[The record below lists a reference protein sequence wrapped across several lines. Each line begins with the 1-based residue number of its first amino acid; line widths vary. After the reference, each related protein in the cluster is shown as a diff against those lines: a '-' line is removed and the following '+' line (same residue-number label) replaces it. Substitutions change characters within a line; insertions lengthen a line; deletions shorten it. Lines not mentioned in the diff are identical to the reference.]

1 MLSCFIAVIVFCVL
15 FWGTYL
21 TCRKK
26 GPVEFSR
33 GEILLFYIATRIVP
47 LFMLQTRSSRNL
59 LCLSTEWM
67 ILGLLYFY
75 ISRSRT
81 ESAQNRALAFYL
93 FQPGISCFILSG
105 NLKAM
110 YLTMFVL
117 TVLCMADRLLQK
129 KNIGRE
135 AFLPEYLYGGAGL
148 FLWNIA
154 TQILLQHGRD
164 MGNVENIPVAYIF
177 SACLMGM
184 AVVTALVRAL
194 GAPGQS
200 DTAVAQDDTKKPAA
214 ATTQTGAAAGQSD
227 TAVTQADT
235 KKPAAATT
243 QAVAVTPFTQS
254 SAVGNSRLTARDF
267 FCMAV
272 FPLIFGICI
281 FYRLGSLHTPE
292 TFETIKVGEVGENE
306 IVLQFDGEQP
316 ISEISVYLG
325 YKGKREI
332 SFSVCDRSTDTWEI
346 VKSRY
351 SVESAFCWN
360 NVEIDRTV
368 SSLGMV
374 LMEDEAQI
382 MEIVCLDDAGEPV
395 LPANAADYPRLFDEQ
410 ELFVRE
416 PTYYDETM
424 FDEVYHGRTAY
435 EFLHGLSIYENT
447 HPPLGKSII
456 SIGIALFGMNPF
468 GWRFMCALF
477 GTLLIPLM
485 YLFARKMF
493 CRTDIACLSAVLLGT
508 AFMNTTLSRI
518 ATIDILVAFFSIC
531 MFFCMYGYIQA
542 LSENKPLRQQGLW
555 LLSGGISMG
564 LAVATKWTGV
574 YAAAGI
580 AVLFFWFLLE
590 HIGGIK
596 GIKEHGSFLVK
607 TGLWCVLCFIVI
619 PFGIY
624 TLSYLP
630 FVKAY
635 PDKGLFGHMIANAG
649 LMFSYHSSCVFD
661 HPYSSE
667 WYQWLYGSKPLAD
680 SRVYFADGTVSVVMT
695 FLNPLLAV
703 GGLIA
708 LFHQL
713 YLWKRKHCRRALFLI
728 IAYASML
735 LPWLFV
741 HRTVFIYQYFISSL
755 ILVLM
760 IGNSVSV
767 SRHRKRNILVLS
779 GISIALYVL
788 YYPVLTG
795 QSIRVDFVNQ
805 VLEVLADWNIA

>member
-1 MLSCFIAVIVFCVL
+1 MLSCFIAVIVFCIL
-15 FWGTYL
+15 FWVTYL
-21 TCRKK
+21 TCKKK

-47 LFMLQTRSSRNL
+47 LFMLQTRNSRNL

-75 ISRSRT
+75 ISRRRT
-81 ESAQNRALAFYL
+81 ASAQKRALAFYL

-154 TQILLQHGRD
+154 TQIFLQHGKD

-177 SACLMGM
+177 SVCLMGM

-200 DTAVAQDDTKKPAA
+200 DTAAEPAIQDVSDGGREQSAAVLTQTYAA
-214 ATTQTGAAAGQSD
+214 A
-227 TAVTQADT
+227 
-235 KKPAAATT
+235 
-243 QAVAVTPFTQS
+243 
-254 SAVGNSRLTARDF
+254 NSRLTARDF
-267 FCMAV
+267 FCMAA
-272 FPLIFGICI
+272 FTLIFGICI

-316 ISEISVYLG
+316 ISGISVYLG

-332 SFSVCDRSTDTWEI
+332 SFSVYDRSTDTWEI

-360 NVEIDRTV
+360 DVEIDRTV

-374 LMEDEAQI
+374 LMEDKAQI
-382 MEIVCLDDAGEPV
+382 MEIVCLNDAGEPV
-395 LPANAADYPRLFDEQ
+395 LPVNAADYPQLFDEQ
-410 ELFVRE
+410 ELFIRE

-485 YLFARKMF
+485 YLFARKIF

-518 ATIDILVAFFSIC
+518 ATIDILVAFFSML
-531 MFFCMYGYIQA
+531 MFFGMYGYIQA
-542 LSENKPLRQQGLW
+542 LSENKPMWQQRLW

-564 LAVATKWTGV
+564 LAVAIKWTGV

-590 HIGGIK
+590 YIGGIK
-596 GIKEHGSFLVK
+596 GIKEHRSFLVK

-635 PDKGLFGHMIANAG
+635 PDKGLFGHMIANAA
-649 LMFSYHSSCVFD
+649 LMLSYHSSCVFD

-708 LFHQL
+708 LLHQF

-741 HRTVFIYQYFISSL
+741 HRTVFVYQYFISSL

>member
-15 FWGTYL
+15 FWVTYL

-75 ISRSRT
+75 ISRRRT
-81 ESAQNRALAFYL
+81 ESAQKRALAFYL

-148 FLWNIA
+148 YLWNIA

-164 MGNVENIPVAYIF
+164 MGNVGNIPVAYIF
-177 SACLMGM
+177 SVCLMGM

-194 GAPGQS
+194 GAPDAEEQ
-200 DTAVAQDDTKKPAA
+200 
-214 ATTQTGAAAGQSD
+214 
-227 TAVTQADT
+227 
-235 KKPAAATT
+235 PAAATT
-243 QAVAVTPFTQS
+243 QAAAATTQPDTAVD
-254 SAVGNSRLTARDF
+254 SRLTARDF
-267 FCMAV
+267 FCMAA
-272 FPLIFGICI
+272 FTLIFGICI

-316 ISEISVYLG
+316 ISGISVYLG

-332 SFSVCDRSTDTWEI
+332 SFSVYDRSTDTWEI

-360 NVEIDRTV
+360 NVGIDRTV

-382 MEIVCLDDAGEPV
+382 MEIVCLDDAGESV
-395 LPANAADYPRLFDEQ
+395 LPANAADYPQLFDEQ

-493 CRTDIACLSAVLLGT
+493 CRTDIACLTTVLLGT

-542 LSENKPLRQQGLW
+542 LSENKTPRQQGLW

-564 LAVATKWTGV
+564 LAVAIKWTGV

-580 AVLFFWFLLE
+580 AVLFFCFLLE
-590 HIGGIK
+590 HIGGVK
-596 GIKEHGSFLVK
+596 GIKEHRSFLVK

-635 PDKGLFGHMIANAG
+635 PDKGFLGHMIANAG
-649 LMFSYHSSCVFD
+649 LMLSYHSNCVFD

-708 LFHQL
+708 LLHQL

-728 IAYASML
+728 IAYAVML

-767 SRHRKRNILVLS
+767 SRHGKRNILVLS

-805 VLEVLADWNIA
+805 VLEVLSDWNIA

>member
-15 FWGTYL
+15 FWVTYL
-21 TCRKK
+21 TCKKK
-26 GPVEFSR
+26 GPVEFSQ

-75 ISRSRT
+75 ISRRRT
-81 ESAQNRALAFYL
+81 ASAQTRALAFYL

-154 TQILLQHGRD
+154 TQIFLQHSRD
-164 MGNVENIPVAYIF
+164 VGNVENIPVAYIF
-177 SACLMGM
+177 SVCLMGM

-194 GAPGQS
+194 GAPDAEEQ
-200 DTAVAQDDTKKPAA
+200 PAA
-214 ATTQTGAAAGQSD
+214 ATAQTAAAVEPAIRDVSDGGREQSAAALTQTYAAA
-227 TAVTQADT
+227 
-235 KKPAAATT
+235 
-243 QAVAVTPFTQS
+243 
-254 SAVGNSRLTARDF
+254 NSRLTARDF
-267 FCMAV
+267 FCMAA
-272 FPLIFGICI
+272 FTLIFGICI

-316 ISEISVYLG
+316 ISGISVYLG

-332 SFSVCDRSTDTWEI
+332 SFSVYDRSTDTWEI

-360 NVEIDRTV
+360 NIEIDRTV

-374 LMEDEAQI
+374 LMEDKAQI

-395 LPANAADYPRLFDEQ
+395 LPANAADYPQLFDEQ
-410 ELFVRE
+410 ELFIRE

-435 EFLHGLSIYENT
+435 EFLHGLSIYEDT

-485 YLFARKMF
+485 YLFARKIF
-493 CRTDIACLSAVLLGT
+493 CRTDIACLSAVLSGT

-518 ATIDILVAFFSIC
+518 ATIDILVAFFSML
-531 MFFCMYGYIQA
+531 MFFGMYGYIQA
-542 LSENKPLRQQGLW
+542 LSENKPMWQQRLW

-564 LAVATKWTGV
+564 LAVAIKWTGV

-590 HIGGIK
+590 YIGGIK
-596 GIKEHGSFLVK
+596 GIKEHRSFLVK

-635 PDKGLFGHMIANAG
+635 PDKGLFGHMIANAA
-649 LMFSYHSSCVFD
+649 LMLSYHSSCVFD

-708 LFHQL
+708 LLHQF

-741 HRTVFIYQYFISSL
+741 HRTVFVYQYFISSL
-755 ILVLM
+755 ILVPM

>member
-15 FWGTYL
+15 FWVTYL

-75 ISRSRT
+75 ISRRRT
-81 ESAQNRALAFYL
+81 ASAQKRALAFYL

-177 SACLMGM
+177 SVCLMGM

-194 GAPGQS
+194 GAPDAEEQ
-200 DTAVAQDDTKKPAA
+200 
-214 ATTQTGAAAGQSD
+214 
-227 TAVTQADT
+227 
-235 KKPAAATT
+235 PAAATT
-243 QAVAVTPFTQS
+243 QAVAATTQPDT
-254 SAVGNSRLTARDF
+254 AVDSRLTARDF
-267 FCMAV
+267 FCMAA
-272 FPLIFGICI
+272 FTLIFGICI
-281 FYRLGSLHTPE
+281 FYRLGTLHTPE

-316 ISEISVYLG
+316 ISGISVYLG

-332 SFSVCDRSTDTWEI
+332 SFSVYNRSTDTWEI

-360 NVEIDRTV
+360 NVGIDRTV

-485 YLFARKMF
+485 YLFAREMF
-493 CRTDIACLSAVLLGT
+493 CRTDIACLTTVLLGT

-542 LSENKPLRQQGLW
+542 LSENKPMRQQRFW
-555 LLSGGISMG
+555 LLFGGISMG
-564 LAVATKWTGV
+564 LAVAIKWTGV

-580 AVLFFWFLLE
+580 AVLFFCFLLE

-596 GIKEHGSFLVK
+596 GIKEHRSFLVQ
-607 TGLWCVLCFIVI
+607 TGLWCMLCFIVI

-649 LMFSYHSSCVFD
+649 LMLSYHSSCVFD

-767 SRHRKRNILVLS
+767 SRHGKRNILVLS
-779 GISIALYVL
+779 SISIALYVL

-805 VLEVLADWNIA
+805 VLEVLSDWNIA

>member
-15 FWGTYL
+15 FWVTYL
-21 TCRKK
+21 TCKKK
-26 GPVEFSR
+26 GPVGFSR

-75 ISRSRT
+75 ISRRRT
-81 ESAQNRALAFYL
+81 ASAQKRALAFYL

-154 TQILLQHGRD
+154 TQIFLQHGRD

-177 SACLMGM
+177 SVCLMGM

-200 DTAVAQDDTKKPAA
+200 DTAVTLPAA
-214 ATTQTGAAAGQSD
+214 AAEPAIRDVSDGGREQSAAALTQTYAAA
-227 TAVTQADT
+227 
-235 KKPAAATT
+235 
-243 QAVAVTPFTQS
+243 
-254 SAVGNSRLTARDF
+254 NSRLTARDF
-267 FCMAV
+267 FCMAA
-272 FPLIFGICI
+272 FTLIFGICI

-292 TFETIKVGEVGENE
+292 TFETIKVREVGENE

-316 ISEISVYLG
+316 ISGISVYLG

-332 SFSVCDRSTDTWEI
+332 SFSVYDRSTDTWEI

-374 LMEDEAQI
+374 LMEDKAQI

-395 LPANAADYPRLFDEQ
+395 LPANAADYPQLFDEQ
-410 ELFVRE
+410 ELFIRE

-485 YLFARKMF
+485 YLFARKIF
-493 CRTDIACLSAVLLGT
+493 CRTDIACLSAVLSGT

-518 ATIDILVAFFSIC
+518 ATIDILVAFFSML
-531 MFFCMYGYIQA
+531 MFFGMYGYIQV
-542 LSENKPLRQQGLW
+542 LSENKPMWQQRLW
-555 LLSGGISMG
+555 LLFGGISMG
-564 LAVATKWTGV
+564 LAVAIKWTGV

-596 GIKEHGSFLVK
+596 GIKEHRSFLVK

-649 LMFSYHSSCVFD
+649 LMLSYHSSCVFD

-708 LFHQL
+708 LLHQF

-741 HRTVFIYQYFISSL
+741 HRTVFVYQYFISSL
-755 ILVLM
+755 ILVPM

>member
-15 FWGTYL
+15 FWVTYL
-21 TCRKK
+21 TCKKK

-47 LFMLQTRSSRNL
+47 LFMLQTRNSRNL

-75 ISRSRT
+75 ISRRRT
-81 ESAQNRALAFYL
+81 ASAQKRALAFYL

-164 MGNVENIPVAYIF
+164 MGNVGNIPVAYIF
-177 SACLMGM
+177 SVCLMGM

-194 GAPGQS
+194 GAPDAEEQ
-200 DTAVAQDDTKKPAA
+200 PAA
-214 ATTQTGAAAGQSD
+214 ATTQTGAATTQPD
-227 TAVTQADT
+227 TAVD
-235 KKPAAATT
+235 
-243 QAVAVTPFTQS
+243 
-254 SAVGNSRLTARDF
+254 SRLTARDF
-267 FCMAV
+267 FCMAA
-272 FPLIFGICI
+272 FTLIFGICI

-360 NVEIDRTV
+360 NVGIDRTV

-435 EFLHGLSIYENT
+435 EFLLGLSIYENT

-493 CRTDIACLSAVLLGT
+493 CRTDIACLTTVLLGT

-580 AVLFFWFLLE
+580 AVLFFCFLLE

-596 GIKEHGSFLVK
+596 GIKEHRSFLVK

-649 LMFSYHSSCVFD
+649 LMLSYHSSCVFD

-680 SRVYFADGTVSVVMT
+680 SRVYFAGGTVSVVMT

-713 YLWKRKHCRRALFLI
+713 YLWKKEHCRRALYLI
-728 IAYASML
+728 IAYAVML
-735 LPWLFV
+735 LPWLFI

-767 SRHRKRNILVLS
+767 SRHGKRNILVLS
-779 GISIALYVL
+779 GIGIALYVL

-805 VLEVLADWNIA
+805 VLEVLSDWNIA

>member
-15 FWGTYL
+15 FWVTYL
-21 TCRKK
+21 TCKKK

-75 ISRSRT
+75 ISRRRT
-81 ESAQNRALAFYL
+81 VSAQKRALAFYL

-154 TQILLQHGRD
+154 TQIFLQHGRD
-164 MGNVENIPVAYIF
+164 VGNVENIPVAYIF
-177 SACLMGM
+177 SVCLMGM

-200 DTAVAQDDTKKPAA
+200 DTAVTLPAA
-214 ATTQTGAAAGQSD
+214 AVEPAIQDVSDGGREQSAAALTQTYAAA
-227 TAVTQADT
+227 
-235 KKPAAATT
+235 
-243 QAVAVTPFTQS
+243 
-254 SAVGNSRLTARDF
+254 NSRLTARDF
-267 FCMAV
+267 FCMAA
-272 FPLIFGICI
+272 FTLIFGICI

-316 ISEISVYLG
+316 ISVISVYLG

-332 SFSVCDRSTDTWEI
+332 SFSVYDRSTDTWEI

-360 NVEIDRTV
+360 DVEIDRTV

-374 LMEDEAQI
+374 LMEDKAQI

-395 LPANAADYPRLFDEQ
+395 LPDNAADYPQLFDEQ
-410 ELFVRE
+410 ELFIRE

-485 YLFARKMF
+485 YLFARKIL
-493 CRTDIACLSAVLLGT
+493 CRTDIACLSAVLSGT

-518 ATIDILVAFFSIC
+518 ATIDILVAFFSMF

-542 LSENKPLRQQGLW
+542 LSENKPMWQQRLW

-564 LAVATKWTGV
+564 LAVAIKWTGV
-574 YAAAGI
+574 YAAAGT

-596 GIKEHGSFLVK
+596 GIKEHRSFLVK

-630 FVKAY
+630 FVKVY
-635 PDKGLFGHMIANAG
+635 PDRGLFGHMIANAA
-649 LMFSYHSSCVFD
+649 LMLSYHSSCVFD

-708 LFHQL
+708 LLHQF

-741 HRTVFIYQYFISSL
+741 HRTVFVYQYFISSL
-755 ILVLM
+755 ILVPM

>member
-15 FWGTYL
+15 FWVTYL

-26 GPVEFSR
+26 GPMEFSR

-75 ISRSRT
+75 ISRRRT
-81 ESAQNRALAFYL
+81 ESAQKRALAFYL

-148 FLWNIA
+148 YLWNIA

-164 MGNVENIPVAYIF
+164 MGNVENIPVTYIF
-177 SACLMGM
+177 SVCLMGM

-194 GAPGQS
+194 GAPDAEEQ
-200 DTAVAQDDTKKPAA
+200 
-214 ATTQTGAAAGQSD
+214 
-227 TAVTQADT
+227 
-235 KKPAAATT
+235 PAAATT
-243 QAVAVTPFTQS
+243 QAAAAAGQPDTAVD
-254 SAVGNSRLTARDF
+254 SRLTARDF
-267 FCMAV
+267 FCMAA
-272 FPLIFGICI
+272 FTLIFGICI

-316 ISEISVYLG
+316 ISGISVYLG

-332 SFSVCDRSTDTWEI
+332 SFSVYDRSTDTWEI

-493 CRTDIACLSAVLLGT
+493 CRTDIACLTTVLLGT

-542 LSENKPLRQQGLW
+542 LSENKPMRQQRFW
-555 LLSGGISMG
+555 LLFGGISMG
-564 LAVATKWTGV
+564 LAVAIKWTGV
-574 YAAAGI
+574 YAATGI
-580 AVLFFWFLLE
+580 AVLFFCFLLE

-596 GIKEHGSFLVK
+596 GIKEQGSFLVK

-649 LMFSYHSSCVFD
+649 LMLSYHSSCVFD

-708 LFHQL
+708 LLHQF

-728 IAYASML
+728 IAYAVML

-767 SRHRKRNILVLS
+767 SRHGKRNILVLS

-805 VLEVLADWNIA
+805 VLEILSDWNIA

>member
-15 FWGTYL
+15 FWVTYL
-21 TCRKK
+21 TCKKK
-26 GPVEFSR
+26 GPVEFSQ

-75 ISRSRT
+75 ISRRRT
-81 ESAQNRALAFYL
+81 ASAQKRALAFYL

-154 TQILLQHGRD
+154 TQIFLQHGRD

-177 SACLMGM
+177 SVCLMGM

-194 GAPGQS
+194 GAPDAEEQPAA
-200 DTAVAQDDTKKPAA
+200 AVTLPAA
-214 ATTQTGAAAGQSD
+214 ATGQPD
-227 TAVTQADT
+227 TAAD
-235 KKPAAATT
+235 
-243 QAVAVTPFTQS
+243 
-254 SAVGNSRLTARDF
+254 SRLTARDF
-267 FCMAV
+267 FCMAA
-272 FPLIFGICI
+272 FTLIFGICI

-332 SFSVCDRSTDTWEI
+332 SFSVYDRSTDTWEI

-360 NVEIDRTV
+360 NVGIDRTV

-395 LPANAADYPRLFDEQ
+395 LPVNAADYPRLFDEQ

-493 CRTDIACLSAVLLGT
+493 CRTDIACLTTVLLGT

-542 LSENKPLRQQGLW
+542 LSENKPMRQQRFW
-555 LLSGGISMG
+555 LLFGGISMG
-564 LAVATKWTGV
+564 LAVAIKWTGV

-580 AVLFFWFLLE
+580 AVLFFSFLLE

-649 LMFSYHSSCVFD
+649 LMLSYHSSCVFD

-713 YLWKRKHCRRALFLI
+713 YLWKKEHCRRALYLI
-728 IAYASML
+728 IAYAVML
-735 LPWLFV
+735 LPWLFI

-805 VLEVLADWNIA
+805 VLEILSDWNIA

>member
-15 FWGTYL
+15 FWVTYL
-21 TCRKK
+21 TCKKK

-75 ISRSRT
+75 ISRRRT
-81 ESAQNRALAFYL
+81 ASAQKRALAFYL

-154 TQILLQHGRD
+154 TQIFLQHGRD
-164 MGNVENIPVAYIF
+164 VGNVENIPVAYIF
-177 SACLMGM
+177 SVCLMGM
-184 AVVTALVRAL
+184 AVVTALVRVL
-194 GAPGQS
+194 GAPDAEEQPAA
-200 DTAVAQDDTKKPAA
+200 AVTLPAA
-214 ATTQTGAAAGQSD
+214 ATGQPD
-227 TAVTQADT
+227 TAAD
-235 KKPAAATT
+235 
-243 QAVAVTPFTQS
+243 
-254 SAVGNSRLTARDF
+254 SRLTARDF
-267 FCMAV
+267 FWMAV
-272 FPLIFGICI
+272 FTLIFGICI

-316 ISEISVYLG
+316 ISGISVYLG

-332 SFSVCDRSTDTWEI
+332 SFSVYDRSTDTWEI

-374 LMEDEAQI
+374 LMEDKAQI

-410 ELFVRE
+410 ELFIRE

-485 YLFARKMF
+485 YLFARKIF
-493 CRTDIACLSAVLLGT
+493 CRTDIACLSAVLSGT

-518 ATIDILVAFFSIC
+518 ATIDILVAFFSML
-531 MFFCMYGYIQA
+531 MFFGMYGYIQA
-542 LSENKPLRQQGLW
+542 LSENKPMWQQRFW
-555 LLSGGISMG
+555 LLFGGISMG
-564 LAVATKWTGV
+564 LAVAIKWTGV

-580 AVLFFWFLLE
+580 AVLFFSFLLE

-649 LMFSYHSSCVFD
+649 LMLSYHSSCVFD

-713 YLWKRKHCRRALFLI
+713 YLWKKEHCRRALYLI
-728 IAYASML
+728 IAYAVML
-735 LPWLFV
+735 LPWLFI

-805 VLEVLADWNIA
+805 VLEILSDWNIA

>member
-15 FWGTYL
+15 FWVTYL

-75 ISRSRT
+75 ISRRRT
-81 ESAQNRALAFYL
+81 ASAQKRALAFYL

-177 SACLMGM
+177 SVCLMGM

-194 GAPGQS
+194 GAPDAEEQPAA
-200 DTAVAQDDTKKPAA
+200 AVTLPAA
-214 ATTQTGAAAGQSD
+214 ATGQPD
-227 TAVTQADT
+227 TAAD
-235 KKPAAATT
+235 
-243 QAVAVTPFTQS
+243 
-254 SAVGNSRLTARDF
+254 SRLTARDF
-267 FCMAV
+267 FWMAV
-272 FPLIFGICI
+272 FTLIFGICI

-332 SFSVCDRSTDTWEI
+332 SFSVYDRSTDTWEI

-360 NVEIDRTV
+360 NVGIDRTV

-493 CRTDIACLSAVLLGT
+493 CRTDIACLTTVLLGT

-649 LMFSYHSSCVFD
+649 LMLSYHSNCVFD

-680 SRVYFADGTVSVVMT
+680 SRVYFAGGTVSVVMT

-708 LFHQL
+708 LLHQL
-713 YLWKRKHCRRALFLI
+713 YLWKREHCRRALFLI

-741 HRTVFIYQYFISSL
+741 HRTVFVYQYFISSL

-767 SRHRKRNILVLS
+767 SRHGKRNILVLS
-779 GISIALYVL
+779 GIGIALYVL

-805 VLEVLADWNIA
+805 VLEVLSDWNIA

>member
-15 FWGTYL
+15 FWVTYL

-75 ISRSRT
+75 ISRRRT
-81 ESAQNRALAFYL
+81 ASAQKRALAFYL

-164 MGNVENIPVAYIF
+164 VGNVENIPVAYIF
-177 SACLMGM
+177 SVCLMGM

-194 GAPGQS
+194 GAPDAEEQPAA
-200 DTAVAQDDTKKPAA
+200 AVTLPAA
-214 ATTQTGAAAGQSD
+214 ATGQPD
-227 TAVTQADT
+227 TAAD
-235 KKPAAATT
+235 
-243 QAVAVTPFTQS
+243 
-254 SAVGNSRLTARDF
+254 SRLTARDF
-267 FCMAV
+267 FWMAV
-272 FPLIFGICI
+272 FTLIFGICI

-316 ISEISVYLG
+316 ISEVSVYLG

-332 SFSVCDRSTDTWEI
+332 SFSVYNRSTDTWEI

-360 NVEIDRTV
+360 NVGIDRTV

-395 LPANAADYPRLFDEQ
+395 LPVNAADYPRLFDEQ

-493 CRTDIACLSAVLLGT
+493 CRTDIACLTTVLLGT

-542 LSENKPLRQQGLW
+542 LSENKPMRQQRFW
-555 LLSGGISMG
+555 LLFGGISMG
-564 LAVATKWTGV
+564 LAVAIKWTGV

-580 AVLFFWFLLE
+580 AVLFFSFLLE

-649 LMFSYHSSCVFD
+649 LMLSYHSSCVFD

-713 YLWKRKHCRRALFLI
+713 YLWKKEHCRRALYLI
-728 IAYASML
+728 IAYAVML
-735 LPWLFV
+735 LPWLFI

-805 VLEVLADWNIA
+805 VLEILSDWNIA

>member
-15 FWGTYL
+15 FWVTYL

-75 ISRSRT
+75 ISRRRT
-81 ESAQNRALAFYL
+81 ASAQKRALAFYL

-135 AFLPEYLYGGAGL
+135 VFLPEYLYGGAGL

-164 MGNVENIPVAYIF
+164 MGNVGNIPVAYIF
-177 SACLMGM
+177 SVCLMGM

-194 GAPGQS
+194 GAPDAEEQ
-200 DTAVAQDDTKKPAA
+200 PAA
-214 ATTQTGAAAGQSD
+214 ATTQTGAATTQPD
-227 TAVTQADT
+227 TAVD
-235 KKPAAATT
+235 
-243 QAVAVTPFTQS
+243 
-254 SAVGNSRLTARDF
+254 SRLTARDF
-267 FCMAV
+267 FCMAA
-272 FPLIFGICI
+272 FTLIFGICI

-292 TFETIKVGEVGENE
+292 TFETIKVGGVGENE

-332 SFSVCDRSTDTWEI
+332 SFSVYDRSTDTWEI

-360 NVEIDRTV
+360 NVGIDRTV

-493 CRTDIACLSAVLLGT
+493 CRTDIACLTTVLLGT

-542 LSENKPLRQQGLW
+542 LSENKPMRQQGLW

-564 LAVATKWTGV
+564 LAVAIKWTGV
-574 YAAAGI
+574 YAATGI
-580 AVLFFWFLLE
+580 AVLFFCFLLE

-596 GIKEHGSFLVK
+596 GIKEHGSFLVQ

-649 LMFSYHSSCVFD
+649 LMLSYHSNCVFD

-713 YLWKRKHCRRALFLI
+713 YLWKKEHCRRALYLI
-728 IAYASML
+728 IAYAVML

-767 SRHRKRNILVLS
+767 SRHGKRNILVLS
-779 GISIALYVL
+779 GIGIALYVL

-805 VLEVLADWNIA
+805 VLEVLTDWNIA

>member
-1 MLSCFIAVIVFCVL
+1 M
-15 FWGTYL
+15 
-21 TCRKK
+21 
-26 GPVEFSR
+26 
-33 GEILLFYIATRIVP
+33 
-47 LFMLQTRSSRNL
+47 
-59 LCLSTEWM
+59 
-67 ILGLLYFY
+67 
-75 ISRSRT
+75 
-81 ESAQNRALAFYL
+81 
-93 FQPGISCFILSG
+93 
-105 NLKAM
+105 
-110 YLTMFVL
+110 
-117 TVLCMADRLLQK
+117 
-129 KNIGRE
+129 
-135 AFLPEYLYGGAGL
+135 
-148 FLWNIA
+148 
-154 TQILLQHGRD
+154 
-164 MGNVENIPVAYIF
+164 
-177 SACLMGM
+177 
-184 AVVTALVRAL
+184 
-194 GAPGQS
+194 
-200 DTAVAQDDTKKPAA
+200 
-214 ATTQTGAAAGQSD
+214 
-227 TAVTQADT
+227 
-235 KKPAAATT
+235 
-243 QAVAVTPFTQS
+243 
-254 SAVGNSRLTARDF
+254 
-267 FCMAV
+267 
-272 FPLIFGICI
+272 
-281 FYRLGSLHTPE
+281 
-292 TFETIKVGEVGENE
+292 GEVGENE

-316 ISEISVYLG
+316 ISGISVYLG

-416 PTYYDETM
+416 PTYYEETM

-493 CRTDIACLSAVLLGT
+493 CRTDIACLTTVLLGT

-518 ATIDILVAFFSIC
+518 ATIDILVAFFSML

-542 LSENKPLRQQGLW
+542 LSENKPMRQQGLW

-580 AVLFFWFLLE
+580 AVLFFCFLLE

-596 GIKEHGSFLVK
+596 GIKEHRSFLVK

-649 LMFSYHSSCVFD
+649 LMLSYHSSCVFD

-680 SRVYFADGTVSVVMT
+680 SRVYFAGGTVSVVMT

-713 YLWKRKHCRRALFLI
+713 YLWKKEHCRRALYLI
-728 IAYASML
+728 IAYAVML
-735 LPWLFV
+735 LPWLFI

-767 SRHRKRNILVLS
+767 SRHGKRNILVLS
-779 GISIALYVL
+779 GIGIALYVL

-805 VLEVLADWNIA
+805 VLEVLSDWNIA

>member
-15 FWGTYL
+15 FWVTYL
-21 TCRKK
+21 TCKKK

-75 ISRSRT
+75 ISRRRT
-81 ESAQNRALAFYL
+81 ASAQKRALAFYL

-177 SACLMGM
+177 SVCLMGM
-184 AVVTALVRAL
+184 AIVTALVRAL

-200 DTAVAQDDTKKPAA
+200 DAAAATTQTAAATGQPDTTVTQADTKKPAA
-214 ATTQTGAAAGQSD
+214 ATTQTGAATTQPD
-227 TAVTQADT
+227 TAVD
-235 KKPAAATT
+235 
-243 QAVAVTPFTQS
+243 
-254 SAVGNSRLTARDF
+254 SRLTARDF
-267 FCMAV
+267 FCMAA
-272 FPLIFGICI
+272 FTLIFGICI

-316 ISEISVYLG
+316 ISGISVYLG

-332 SFSVCDRSTDTWEI
+332 SFSVYDRSTDTWEI

-374 LMEDEAQI
+374 LMEDKAQI

-395 LPANAADYPRLFDEQ
+395 LPANAADYPQLFDEQ
-410 ELFVRE
+410 ELFIRE

-485 YLFARKMF
+485 YLFARKIF
-493 CRTDIACLSAVLLGT
+493 CRTDIACLSAVLSGT

-518 ATIDILVAFFSIC
+518 ATIDILVAFFSML
-531 MFFCMYGYIQA
+531 MFFGMYGYIQA
-542 LSENKPLRQQGLW
+542 LSENKPMWQQRLW

-564 LAVATKWTGV
+564 LAVAIKWTGV

-590 HIGGIK
+590 YIGGIK
-596 GIKEHGSFLVK
+596 GIKEHRSFLVK

-630 FVKAY
+630 FVKVY
-635 PDKGLFGHMIANAG
+635 PDKGLFGHMIANAA
-649 LMFSYHSSCVFD
+649 LMLSYHSSCVFD

-708 LFHQL
+708 LLHQF

-741 HRTVFIYQYFISSL
+741 HRTVFVYQYFISSL
-755 ILVLM
+755 ILVPM

>member
-1 MLSCFIAVIVFCVL
+1 MLSCFIAVIVFCIL
-15 FWGTYL
+15 FWVTYL
-21 TCRKK
+21 TCKKK

-75 ISRSRT
+75 ISRRRT
-81 ESAQNRALAFYL
+81 ASAQKRALAFYL

-164 MGNVENIPVAYIF
+164 MGNVGNIPVAYIF
-177 SACLMGM
+177 SVCLMGM

-194 GAPGQS
+194 GAPDAEEQ
-200 DTAVAQDDTKKPAA
+200 PAA
-214 ATTQTGAAAGQSD
+214 ATTQTGAATTQPD
-227 TAVTQADT
+227 TAVD
-235 KKPAAATT
+235 
-243 QAVAVTPFTQS
+243 
-254 SAVGNSRLTARDF
+254 SRLTARDF
-267 FCMAV
+267 FCMAA
-272 FPLIFGICI
+272 FTLIFGICI

-292 TFETIKVGEVGENE
+292 TFETIKVGGVGENE

-332 SFSVCDRSTDTWEI
+332 SFSVYDRSTDTWEI

-360 NVEIDRTV
+360 NVGIDRTV

-435 EFLHGLSIYENT
+435 EFLLGLSIYENT

-493 CRTDIACLSAVLLGT
+493 CRTDIACLTTVLLGT

-542 LSENKPLRQQGLW
+542 LSENKPMRQQRFW
-555 LLSGGISMG
+555 LLFGGISMG
-564 LAVATKWTGV
+564 LAVAIKWTGV

-580 AVLFFWFLLE
+580 AVLFFSFLLE

-649 LMFSYHSSCVFD
+649 LMLSYHSSCVFD

-713 YLWKRKHCRRALFLI
+713 YLWKKEHCRRALYLI
-728 IAYASML
+728 IAYAVML
-735 LPWLFV
+735 LPWLFI

-805 VLEVLADWNIA
+805 VLEILSDWNIA

>member
-15 FWGTYL
+15 FWVTYL
-21 TCRKK
+21 TCKKK

-75 ISRSRT
+75 ISRRRT
-81 ESAQNRALAFYL
+81 ASAQKRALAFYL

-154 TQILLQHGRD
+154 TQIFLQHGRD
-164 MGNVENIPVAYIF
+164 VGNVENIPVAYIF
-177 SACLMGM
+177 SVCLMGM

-200 DTAVAQDDTKKPAA
+200 DTAAEPAIQDVSDGGREQSAAVLTQTYAA
-214 ATTQTGAAAGQSD
+214 A
-227 TAVTQADT
+227 
-235 KKPAAATT
+235 
-243 QAVAVTPFTQS
+243 
-254 SAVGNSRLTARDF
+254 NSRLTARDF
-267 FCMAV
+267 FCMAA
-272 FPLIFGICI
+272 FTLIFGICI

-316 ISEISVYLG
+316 ISGISVYLG

-332 SFSVCDRSTDTWEI
+332 SFSVYDRSTDTWEI

-360 NVEIDRTV
+360 DVEIDRTV

-374 LMEDEAQI
+374 LMEDKAQI
-382 MEIVCLDDAGEPV
+382 MEIVCLNDAGEPV
-395 LPANAADYPRLFDEQ
+395 LPVNAADYPQLFDEQ
-410 ELFVRE
+410 ELFIRE

-485 YLFARKMF
+485 YLFARKIF

-518 ATIDILVAFFSIC
+518 ATIDILVAFFSML
-531 MFFCMYGYIQA
+531 MFFGMYGYIQA
-542 LSENKPLRQQGLW
+542 LSENKPMWQQRLW

-564 LAVATKWTGV
+564 LAVAIKWTGV

-590 HIGGIK
+590 YIGGIK
-596 GIKEHGSFLVK
+596 GIKEHRSFLVK

-635 PDKGLFGHMIANAG
+635 PDKGLFGHMIANAA
-649 LMFSYHSSCVFD
+649 LMLSYHSSCVFD

-708 LFHQL
+708 LLHQF

-741 HRTVFIYQYFISSL
+741 HRTVFVYQYFISSL

-779 GISIALYVL
+779 GIGIALYVL

>member
-15 FWGTYL
+15 FWVTYL

-33 GEILLFYIATRIVP
+33 GETLLFYIATRIVP

-75 ISRSRT
+75 ISRRRT
-81 ESAQNRALAFYL
+81 ASAQKRALAFYL

-177 SACLMGM
+177 SVCLMGM
-184 AVVTALVRAL
+184 AIVTALVRAL

-200 DTAVAQDDTKKPAA
+200 DAAAATTQTAAATGQPDTTVTQADTKKPAA
-214 ATTQTGAAAGQSD
+214 ATTQTGAATTQPD
-227 TAVTQADT
+227 TAVD
-235 KKPAAATT
+235 
-243 QAVAVTPFTQS
+243 
-254 SAVGNSRLTARDF
+254 SRLTARDF
-267 FCMAV
+267 FCMAA
-272 FPLIFGICI
+272 FTLIFGICI

-316 ISEISVYLG
+316 ISEVSVYLG

-332 SFSVCDRSTDTWEI
+332 SFSVYNRSTDTWEI

-360 NVEIDRTV
+360 NVGIDRTV

-395 LPANAADYPRLFDEQ
+395 LPVNAADYPRLFDEQ

-493 CRTDIACLSAVLLGT
+493 CRTDIACLTTVLLGT

-542 LSENKPLRQQGLW
+542 LSENKPMRQQRFW
-555 LLSGGISMG
+555 LLFGGISMG
-564 LAVATKWTGV
+564 LAVAIKWTGV

-580 AVLFFWFLLE
+580 AVLFFSFLLE

-649 LMFSYHSSCVFD
+649 LMLSYHSSCVFD

-713 YLWKRKHCRRALFLI
+713 YLWKKEHCRRALYLI
-728 IAYASML
+728 IAYAVML
-735 LPWLFV
+735 LPWLFI

-767 SRHRKRNILVLS
+767 SRHGKRNILVLS
-779 GISIALYVL
+779 GIGIALYVL

-805 VLEVLADWNIA
+805 VLEVLSDWNIA

>member
-15 FWGTYL
+15 FWVTYL

-75 ISRSRT
+75 ISRRRT
-81 ESAQNRALAFYL
+81 ESAQKRALAFYL

-177 SACLMGM
+177 SVCLMGM

-194 GAPGQS
+194 GAPDAEEQ
-200 DTAVAQDDTKKPAA
+200 PAA
-214 ATTQTGAAAGQSD
+214 AVTLPAAAAGQPD
-227 TAVTQADT
+227 TAAD
-235 KKPAAATT
+235 
-243 QAVAVTPFTQS
+243 S
-254 SAVGNSRLTARDF
+254 HLTARDF
-267 FCMAV
+267 FCMAAFTLV
-272 FPLIFGICI
+272 FSICI

-332 SFSVCDRSTDTWEI
+332 SFSVYDRSTDTWEI

-493 CRTDIACLSAVLLGT
+493 CRTDIACLTTVLLGT

-542 LSENKPLRQQGLW
+542 LSENKPMRQQRFW
-555 LLSGGISMG
+555 LLFGGISMG
-564 LAVATKWTGV
+564 LAVAIKWTGV

-580 AVLFFWFLLE
+580 AVLFFSFLLE

-649 LMFSYHSSCVFD
+649 LMLSYHSSCVFD

-713 YLWKRKHCRRALFLI
+713 YLWKKEHCRRALFLI

-741 HRTVFIYQYFISSL
+741 HRTVFVYQYFISSL
-755 ILVLM
+755 ILVPM

>member
-15 FWGTYL
+15 FWVTYL
-21 TCRKK
+21 TCKKK

-75 ISRSRT
+75 ISRRRT
-81 ESAQNRALAFYL
+81 ASAQKRALAFYL

-164 MGNVENIPVAYIF
+164 MGNVENIPVTYIF
-177 SACLMGM
+177 SVCLMGM

-194 GAPGQS
+194 GAPDAEEQ
-200 DTAVAQDDTKKPAA
+200 
-214 ATTQTGAAAGQSD
+214 
-227 TAVTQADT
+227 
-235 KKPAAATT
+235 PAAATT
-243 QAVAVTPFTQS
+243 QAAAATTQPDTAVD
-254 SAVGNSRLTARDF
+254 SRLTARDF
-267 FCMAV
+267 FCMAA
-272 FPLIFGICI
+272 FTLIFGICI

-292 TFETIKVGEVGENE
+292 TFETIKVGGVGENE

-332 SFSVCDRSTDTWEI
+332 SFSVYDRSTDTWEI

-360 NVEIDRTV
+360 NVGIDRTV

-435 EFLHGLSIYENT
+435 EFLLGLSIYENT

-493 CRTDIACLSAVLLGT
+493 CRTDIACLTTVLLGT

-542 LSENKPLRQQGLW
+542 LSENKPMRQQGLW

-564 LAVATKWTGV
+564 LAVAIKWTGV
-574 YAAAGI
+574 YAATGI
-580 AVLFFWFLLE
+580 AVLFFCFLLE

-596 GIKEHGSFLVK
+596 GIKEHRSFLVK

-649 LMFSYHSSCVFD
+649 LMLSYHSSCVFD

-680 SRVYFADGTVSVVMT
+680 SRVYFAGGTVSVVMT

-713 YLWKRKHCRRALFLI
+713 YLWKKEHCRRALYLI
-728 IAYASML
+728 IAYAVML
-735 LPWLFV
+735 LPWLFI

-767 SRHRKRNILVLS
+767 SRHGKRNILVLS
-779 GISIALYVL
+779 GIGIALYVL

-805 VLEVLADWNIA
+805 VLEVLSDWNIA

>member
-1 MLSCFIAVIVFCVL
+1 MLSCFIAVIVFCIL
-15 FWGTYL
+15 FWVTYL
-21 TCRKK
+21 TCKKK

-75 ISRSRT
+75 ISRRRT
-81 ESAQNRALAFYL
+81 ASAQKRALAFYL

-154 TQILLQHGRD
+154 TQIFLQHGRD
-164 MGNVENIPVAYIF
+164 VGNVENIPVAYIF
-177 SACLMGM
+177 SVCLMGM

-200 DTAVAQDDTKKPAA
+200 DTAAEPAIQDVSDGGREQSAAVLTQTYAA
-214 ATTQTGAAAGQSD
+214 A
-227 TAVTQADT
+227 
-235 KKPAAATT
+235 
-243 QAVAVTPFTQS
+243 
-254 SAVGNSRLTARDF
+254 NSRLTARDF
-267 FCMAV
+267 FCMAA
-272 FPLIFGICI
+272 FTLIFGICI

-316 ISEISVYLG
+316 ISRISVYLG

-332 SFSVCDRSTDTWEI
+332 SFSVYDRSTDTWEI

-360 NVEIDRTV
+360 DVEIDRTV

-374 LMEDEAQI
+374 LMEDKAQI

-395 LPANAADYPRLFDEQ
+395 LPANAADYPQLFDEQ
-410 ELFVRE
+410 ELFIRE

-485 YLFARKMF
+485 YLFARKIF
-493 CRTDIACLSAVLLGT
+493 CRTDIACLSAVLSGT

-518 ATIDILVAFFSIC
+518 ATIDILVAFFSML
-531 MFFCMYGYIQA
+531 MFFGMYGYIQA
-542 LSENKPLRQQGLW
+542 LSENKPMWQQRLW

-564 LAVATKWTGV
+564 LAVAIKWTGV

-590 HIGGIK
+590 YIGGIK
-596 GIKEHGSFLVK
+596 GIKEHRSFLVK

-635 PDKGLFGHMIANAG
+635 PDKGLFGHMIANAA
-649 LMFSYHSSCVFD
+649 LMLSYHSSCVFD

-708 LFHQL
+708 LLHQF

-741 HRTVFIYQYFISSL
+741 HRTVFVYQYFISSL
-755 ILVLM
+755 ILVPM

>member
-15 FWGTYL
+15 FWVTYL
-21 TCRKK
+21 TCKKK

-75 ISRSRT
+75 ISRRRT
-81 ESAQNRALAFYL
+81 ASAQKRALAFYL

-164 MGNVENIPVAYIF
+164 MGNVGNIPVAYIF
-177 SACLMGM
+177 SVCLMGM

-194 GAPGQS
+194 GAPDAEEQ
-200 DTAVAQDDTKKPAA
+200 PAA
-214 ATTQTGAAAGQSD
+214 ATTQTGAATTQPD
-227 TAVTQADT
+227 TAVD
-235 KKPAAATT
+235 
-243 QAVAVTPFTQS
+243 
-254 SAVGNSRLTARDF
+254 SRLTARDF
-267 FCMAV
+267 FCMAA
-272 FPLIFGICI
+272 FTLIFGICI

-292 TFETIKVGEVGENE
+292 TFETIKVGGVGENE

-332 SFSVCDRSTDTWEI
+332 SFSVYDRSTDTWEI

-360 NVEIDRTV
+360 NVGIDRTV

-435 EFLHGLSIYENT
+435 EFLLGLSIYENT

-493 CRTDIACLSAVLLGT
+493 CKTDIACLTTVLLGT

-542 LSENKPLRQQGLW
+542 LSENKPMRQQGLW

-564 LAVATKWTGV
+564 LAVAIKWTGV
-574 YAAAGI
+574 YAATGI
-580 AVLFFWFLLE
+580 AVLFFCFLLE

-596 GIKEHGSFLVK
+596 GIKEHRSFLVK

-649 LMFSYHSSCVFD
+649 LMLSYHSSCVFD

-680 SRVYFADGTVSVVMT
+680 SRVYFAGGTVSVVMT

-713 YLWKRKHCRRALFLI
+713 YLWKKEHCRRALYLI
-728 IAYASML
+728 IAYAVML
-735 LPWLFV
+735 LPWLFI

-767 SRHRKRNILVLS
+767 SRHGKRNILVLS
-779 GISIALYVL
+779 GIGIALYVL

-805 VLEVLADWNIA
+805 VLEVLSDWNIA

>member
-15 FWGTYL
+15 FWVTYL

-75 ISRSRT
+75 ISRRRT
-81 ESAQNRALAFYL
+81 ASAQKRALAFYL

-164 MGNVENIPVAYIF
+164 MRNVGNIPVAYIF
-177 SACLMGM
+177 SVCLMGM

-194 GAPGQS
+194 GAPDAEEQ
-200 DTAVAQDDTKKPAA
+200 PAA
-214 ATTQTGAAAGQSD
+214 ATTQTGAATTQPD
-227 TAVTQADT
+227 TAVD
-235 KKPAAATT
+235 
-243 QAVAVTPFTQS
+243 
-254 SAVGNSRLTARDF
+254 SRLTARDF
-267 FCMAV
+267 FCMAA
-272 FPLIFGICI
+272 FTLIFGICI

-292 TFETIKVGEVGENE
+292 TFETIKVGGVGENE

-332 SFSVCDRSTDTWEI
+332 SFSVYDRSTDTWEI

-360 NVEIDRTV
+360 NVGIDRTV

-435 EFLHGLSIYENT
+435 EFLLGLSIYENT

-493 CRTDIACLSAVLLGT
+493 CRTDIACLTTVLLGT

-542 LSENKPLRQQGLW
+542 LSENKPMRQQGLW

-564 LAVATKWTGV
+564 LAVAIKWTGV
-574 YAAAGI
+574 YAATGI
-580 AVLFFWFLLE
+580 AVLFFCFLLE

-596 GIKEHGSFLVK
+596 GIKEHRSFLVK

-649 LMFSYHSSCVFD
+649 LMLSYHSSCVFD

-680 SRVYFADGTVSVVMT
+680 SRVYFVGGTVSVVMT

-767 SRHRKRNILVLS
+767 SRHGKRNILVLS

-805 VLEVLADWNIA
+805 VLEVLTDWNIA

>member
-15 FWGTYL
+15 FWVTYL

-75 ISRSRT
+75 ISRRRT
-81 ESAQNRALAFYL
+81 ASAQKRALAFYL

-154 TQILLQHGRD
+154 TQIFLQHGRD

-177 SACLMGM
+177 SVCLMGM

-194 GAPGQS
+194 GAPDAEEQPAA
-200 DTAVAQDDTKKPAA
+200 AVTLPAA
-214 ATTQTGAAAGQSD
+214 ATGQPD
-227 TAVTQADT
+227 TAAD
-235 KKPAAATT
+235 
-243 QAVAVTPFTQS
+243 
-254 SAVGNSRLTARDF
+254 SRLTARDF
-267 FCMAV
+267 FWMAV
-272 FPLIFGICI
+272 FTLIFGICI

-316 ISEISVYLG
+316 ISEVSVYLG

-332 SFSVCDRSTDTWEI
+332 SFSVYNRSTDTWEI

-360 NVEIDRTV
+360 NVGIDRTV

-395 LPANAADYPRLFDEQ
+395 LPVNAADYPRLFDEQ

-493 CRTDIACLSAVLLGT
+493 CRTDIACLTTVLLGT

-542 LSENKPLRQQGLW
+542 LSENKPMRQQRFW
-555 LLSGGISMG
+555 LLFGGISMG
-564 LAVATKWTGV
+564 LAVAIKWTGV

-580 AVLFFWFLLE
+580 AVLFFSFLLE

-649 LMFSYHSSCVFD
+649 LMLSYHSSCVFD

-713 YLWKRKHCRRALFLI
+713 YLWKKEHCRRALYLI
-728 IAYASML
+728 IAYAVML
-735 LPWLFV
+735 LPWLFI

-805 VLEVLADWNIA
+805 VLEILSDWNIA

>member
-15 FWGTYL
+15 FWVTYL
-21 TCRKK
+21 TCKKK

-75 ISRSRT
+75 ISRRRT
-81 ESAQNRALAFYL
+81 ASAQKRALAFYL

-154 TQILLQHGRD
+154 TQIFLQHGRD
-164 MGNVENIPVAYIF
+164 VGNVENIPVAYIF
-177 SACLMGM
+177 SVCLMGM

-200 DTAVAQDDTKKPAA
+200 DTAAEPAIQDVSDGGREQSAAVLTQTYAA
-214 ATTQTGAAAGQSD
+214 A
-227 TAVTQADT
+227 
-235 KKPAAATT
+235 
-243 QAVAVTPFTQS
+243 
-254 SAVGNSRLTARDF
+254 NSRLTARDF
-267 FCMAV
+267 FCMAA
-272 FPLIFGICI
+272 FTLIFGICI

-316 ISEISVYLG
+316 ISGISVYLG

-332 SFSVCDRSTDTWEI
+332 SFSVYDRSTDTWEI

-360 NVEIDRTV
+360 DVEIDRTV

-374 LMEDEAQI
+374 LMEDKAQI
-382 MEIVCLDDAGEPV
+382 MEIVCLNDAGEPV
-395 LPANAADYPRLFDEQ
+395 LPANAADYPQLFDEQ
-410 ELFVRE
+410 ELFIRE

-485 YLFARKMF
+485 YLFARKIF
-493 CRTDIACLSAVLLGT
+493 CRTDIACLSAVLSGT

-518 ATIDILVAFFSIC
+518 ATIDILVAFFSML
-531 MFFCMYGYIQA
+531 MFFGMYGYIQA
-542 LSENKPLRQQGLW
+542 LSENRPMWQQRLW

-564 LAVATKWTGV
+564 LAVAIKWTGV

-596 GIKEHGSFLVK
+596 GIKEHRSFLVK

-649 LMFSYHSSCVFD
+649 LMLSYHSSCVFD

-708 LFHQL
+708 LLHQF

-741 HRTVFIYQYFISSL
+741 HRTVFVYQYFISSL
-755 ILVLM
+755 ILVPM

>member
-15 FWGTYL
+15 FWVTYL

-33 GEILLFYIATRIVP
+33 GETLLFYIATRIVP

-75 ISRSRT
+75 ISRRRT
-81 ESAQNRALAFYL
+81 ASAQKRALAFYL

-177 SACLMGM
+177 SVCLMGM
-184 AVVTALVRAL
+184 AIVTALVRAL

-200 DTAVAQDDTKKPAA
+200 DAAAATTQTAAATGQPDTTVTQADTKKPAA
-214 ATTQTGAAAGQSD
+214 ATTQTGAATTQPD
-227 TAVTQADT
+227 TAVD
-235 KKPAAATT
+235 
-243 QAVAVTPFTQS
+243 
-254 SAVGNSRLTARDF
+254 SRLTARDF
-267 FCMAV
+267 FCMAA
-272 FPLIFGICI
+272 FTLIFGICI

-316 ISEISVYLG
+316 ISEVSVYLG

-332 SFSVCDRSTDTWEI
+332 SFSVYNRSTDTWEI

-360 NVEIDRTV
+360 NVGIDRTV

-395 LPANAADYPRLFDEQ
+395 LPVNAADYPRLFDEQ

-493 CRTDIACLSAVLLGT
+493 CRTDIACLTTVLLGT

-542 LSENKPLRQQGLW
+542 LSENKPMRQQRFW
-555 LLSGGISMG
+555 LLFGGISMG
-564 LAVATKWTGV
+564 LAVAIKWTGV

-580 AVLFFWFLLE
+580 AVLFFSFLLE

-635 PDKGLFGHMIANAG
+635 PDKGLFGHMIANAA
-649 LMFSYHSSCVFD
+649 LMLSYHSSCVFD

-708 LFHQL
+708 LLHQF

-741 HRTVFIYQYFISSL
+741 HRTVFVYQYFISSL
-755 ILVLM
+755 ILVPM

-779 GISIALYVL
+779 GIGIALYVL

>member
-15 FWGTYL
+15 FWVTYL

-75 ISRSRT
+75 ISRRRT
-81 ESAQNRALAFYL
+81 ASAQKSAIAFYL

-148 FLWNIA
+148 YLWNIA

-164 MGNVENIPVAYIF
+164 MGNVENIPVTYIF
-177 SACLMGM
+177 SVCLMGM

-194 GAPGQS
+194 GAPDAEEQ
-200 DTAVAQDDTKKPAA
+200 
-214 ATTQTGAAAGQSD
+214 
-227 TAVTQADT
+227 
-235 KKPAAATT
+235 PAAATT
-243 QAVAVTPFTQS
+243 QAAAAAGQPDTAVD
-254 SAVGNSRLTARDF
+254 SRLTARDF
-267 FCMAV
+267 FCMAA
-272 FPLIFGICI
+272 FTLIFGICI

-360 NVEIDRTV
+360 NVGIDRTV

-410 ELFVRE
+410 ELFVWE

-493 CRTDIACLSAVLLGT
+493 CRTDIACLTTVLLGT

-542 LSENKPLRQQGLW
+542 LSENKPMRQQGLW

-564 LAVATKWTGV
+564 LAVAIKWTGV

-580 AVLFFWFLLE
+580 AVLFFCFLLE
-590 HIGGIK
+590 HIGGKK

-649 LMFSYHSSCVFD
+649 LMLSYHSSCVFD

-767 SRHRKRNILVLS
+767 SRHGKRNILVLS
-779 GISIALYVL
+779 GIGIALYVL

-805 VLEVLADWNIA
+805 VLEVLSDWNIA